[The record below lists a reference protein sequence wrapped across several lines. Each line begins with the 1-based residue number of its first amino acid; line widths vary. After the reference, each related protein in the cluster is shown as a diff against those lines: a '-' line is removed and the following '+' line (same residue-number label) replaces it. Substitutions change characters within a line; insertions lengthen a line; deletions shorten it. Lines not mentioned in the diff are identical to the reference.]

1 MAEKGRVIA
10 LGFFD
15 GVHIGHKALLDR
27 VNERAAEHGLIPSVI
42 NFDTHPDSLVFN
54 RTVGLIYDNE
64 KRIEIINKEFG
75 ISDIIMIHFDRAM
88 METPWDEFL
97 SLLLEKHFLR
107 WVVIGYD
114 FRFGWKGL
122 GTPDKVSD
130 FCRNNGLGFD
140 LIPAVEKDGETVSS
154 TIIRRCITR
163 GEMEKAEALLGRPYS
178 VSGKILHGRKVGTRI
193 GYPTINL
200 KISEK
205 ISVPSFG
212 VYATETLVKGNK
224 YHSITNI
231 GIRPTFYTNSEIT
244 METNLFDYSENLYE
258 ENAEIFF
265 YKKIRGE
272 KKFSSPEELT
282 VQISKDVAEVR
293 RFFAENGN

>member
-1 MAEKGRVIA
+1 MTDKGRVIA

-54 RTVGLIYDNE
+54 RKVDLIYDND

-97 SLLLEKHFLR
+97 RRLIEKHSLR

-122 GTPDKVSD
+122 GTPDKVSQ
-130 FCRNNGLGFD
+130 FCRENGIGFD

-154 TIIRRCITR
+154 TLIRSCISS
-163 GEMEKAEALLGRPYS
+163 GEMEKAEALLGRPFS
-178 VSGKILHGRKVGTRI
+178 ISGEILHGHNVGTRI

-200 KISEK
+200 IISEK

-212 VYATETLVKGNK
+212 VYATQTLVKGMK
-224 YHSITNI
+224 YPSITNV
-231 GIRPTFYTNSEIT
+231 GTRPTFYTDSEIT
-244 METNLFDYSENLYE
+244 VETNILDYSEDLYE
-258 ENAEIFF
+258 ENAEIYF
-265 YKKIRGE
+265 YKKIRSE
-272 KKFSSPEELT
+272 QKFSSPEELT
-282 VQISKDVAEVR
+282 ARISKDVEEVR
-293 RFFAENGN
+293 RFFAEN

>member
-258 ENAEIFF
+258 ENAEVFF